1 MSLEGLYQ
9 EIILD
14 HYKTPRNRGTIENPD
29 INISESNPLCGDEI
43 CIHARLEGK
52 ALKDIRFE
60 GKGCSIS
67 LASASMMTEALKGRG
82 EDHAHKYIDG
92 IKSMMRGEAKLTD
105 EELGDM
111 EALKGVADFPA
122 RVKCALLP
130 WTTLEKALHEKM
142 SKQGKEANR

>member
-14 HYKTPRNRGTIENPD
+14 HYKNPRNRGKLEKPD
-29 INISESNPLCGDEI
+29 IDIFESNPLCGDEL
-43 CIHARLEGK
+43 CLHAHYDGK
-52 ALKDIRFE
+52 TVKDIKFD

-67 LASASMMTEALKGRG
+67 IASASMMTEVLKGG
-82 EDHAHKYIDG
+82 GTEHARKFIDG
-92 IKSMMRGEAKLTD
+92 IKAMMHGKADLTD

-122 RVKCALLP
+122 RVKCALLA
-130 WTTLEKALHEKM
+130 WTTMEKALNQKSPE
-142 SKQGKEANR
+142 GK

>member
-14 HYKTPRNRGTIENPD
+14 HYKSPRNRGSLDNPE
-29 INISESNPLCGDEI
+29 INIFESNPLCGDEI
-43 CIHARLEGK
+43 CIQAHYDGK
-52 ALKDIRFE
+52 TLKDIRFD

-67 LASASMMTEALKGRG
+67 LASASMMTEALKGHGR
-82 EDHAHKYIDG
+82 DHAQKYIEG
-92 IKSMMRGEAKLTD
+92 IKAMMHGENKLSD

-122 RVKCALLP
+122 RVKCALLA
-130 WTTLEKALHEKM
+130 WTTLEKALTPQNTA
-142 SKQGKEANR
+142 QGK

>member
-14 HYKTPRNRGTIENPD
+14 HYKSPRNRGSLENPD
-29 INISESNPLCGDEI
+29 INIFESNPLCGDEI
-43 CIHARLEGK
+43 CIQAKLEGNV
-52 ALKDIRFE
+52 LKDIRFE

-67 LASASMMTEALKGRG
+67 MASASMMTEALQGRG
-82 EDHAHKYIDG
+82 HGHAQKYIEG
-92 IKSMMRGEAKLTD
+92 IKAMMHGEEKLTN

-122 RVKCALLP
+122 RVKCALLA
-130 WTTLEKALHEKM
+130 WTTLEKALNQKI
-142 SKQGKEANR
+142 S

>member
-14 HYKTPRNRGTIENPD
+14 HYKAPRNRGSVENPD
-29 INISESNPLCGDEI
+29 IDIFESNPLCGDEI
-43 CIHARLEGK
+43 RIQAKLDGRTIQ
-52 ALKDIRFE
+52 DIRFE

-67 LASASMMTEALKGRG
+67 LASASMMTEALKGHAH
-82 EDHAHKYIDG
+82 DHAHKYIDG
-92 IKSMMRGEAKLTD
+92 IKAMMHGEDKLND

-122 RVKCALLP
+122 RVKCALLA
-130 WTTLEKALHEKM
+130 WTTLEKALNDRAARK
-142 SKQGKEANR
+142 G

>member
-14 HYKTPRNRGTIENPD
+14 HYKSPRNRGTLEKPD
-29 INISESNPLCGDEI
+29 INIFESNPLCGDEI
-43 CIHARLEGK
+43 CIHAHLSSNQ
-52 ALKDIRFE
+52 LKNIRFE

-67 LASASMMTEALKGRG
+67 LASASMMTETLKGR
-82 EDHAHKYIDG
+82 DQSFAQKYIDG
-92 IKSMMRGEAKLTD
+92 IKAMMHGEENLSD
-105 EELGDM
+105 EELGDL

-130 WTTLEKALHEKM
+130 WTTLEKALKERTN
-142 SKQGKEANR
+142 SQGK

>member
-14 HYKTPRNRGTIENPD
+14 HYKSPRNRGTIENPD
-29 INISESNPLCGDEI
+29 INIFESNPLCGDEI
-43 CIHARLEGK
+43 CIQARIEGNT
-52 ALKDIRFE
+52 LKDIRFE

-67 LASASMMTEALKGRG
+67 LASASMMTEALKGHDQG
-82 EDHAHKYIDG
+82 HAHKYFDG
-92 IKSMMRGEAKLTD
+92 IKSMMHGEAKLTD

-122 RVKCALLP
+122 RVKCALLA
-130 WTTLEKALHEKM
+130 WTTLEKALNQK
-142 SKQGKEANR
+142 SDQRK

>member
-14 HYKTPRNRGTIENPD
+14 HYKSPRNRGKIEKPD
-29 INISESNPLCGDEI
+29 IEIFESNPLCGDEI
-43 CIHARLEGK
+43 CIQARREGDT
-52 ALKDIRFE
+52 LKDIKFE

-67 LASASMMTEALKGRG
+67 LASASMMTEALKGHG
-82 EDHAHKYIDG
+82 STHAQKYIDG
-92 IKSMMRGEAKLTD
+92 IKSMMHGEAKLTD

-122 RVKCALLP
+122 RVKCALLA
-130 WTTLEKALHEKM
+130 WTTIEKVLNSSGQRK
-142 SKQGKEANR
+142 